1 LSRKQIN
8 PDAKDLTSH
17 VLKALDPKPKRKR
30 SRAQLLDSVQDGRT
44 GRTSEEEETEEEGEE
59 DATLCKLRK
68 LFESVDPDDKVART
82 LRVLASSIR
91 LVEEKRSLVTQA
103 ATKRCEAI
111 LAQEKAEEDRIA
123 ENGRD
128 SAALRAMDKLSAL
141 RSQTHKSISDMTNK
155 AKNTILRKKT
165 TDDPEEDEGEE
176 PADPAKLWKNKLP
189 IDCFVVDSLTATI
202 DNLEMELVSVYRSQN
217 DEVSPLTF
225 LFEAYEVPHPSSL
238 CPSQII
244 DD

>member
-1 LSRKQIN
+1 MSRKQIN
-8 PDAKDLTSH
+8 PGAKDLTSH

-30 SRAQLLDSVQDGRT
+30 PPAQLQDSVHDGRT
-44 GRTSEEEETEEEGEE
+44 GHTSEEEENEEEGEE

-141 RSQTHKSISDMTNK
+141 RESISDMTNK

-176 PADPAKLWKNKLP
+176 PADPATLWKDKLP

-244 DD
+244 DH

>member
-8 PDAKDLTSH
+8 PGAKDLTSH

-30 SRAQLLDSVQDGRT
+30 PPAQLQDSVHDGRT
-44 GRTSEEEETEEEGEE
+44 GHTSEEEENEEEGEE

-141 RSQTHKSISDMTNK
+141 RESISDMTNK

-176 PADPAKLWKNKLP
+176 PADPATLWKDKLP

-244 DD
+244 DH

>member
-1 LSRKQIN
+1 MSRKQIN
-8 PDAKDLTSH
+8 PDAKDLTSL

-30 SRAQLLDSVQDGRT
+30 PPAQLQDSVHDGRT
-44 GRTSEEEETEEEGEE
+44 GRTNEEEENEEEGEE

-68 LFESVDPDDKVART
+68 LFESDDPDDKVART

-128 SAALRAMDKLSAL
+128 SAALRAMDKLSAV
-141 RSQTHKSISDMTNK
+141 RESISDMTNK

-176 PADPAKLWKNKLP
+176 PADPATLWKDKLP

-244 DD
+244 DH